1 MKETPKLQMQFH
13 LFSLGNTR
21 KILLYSICLLLFCTC
36 KKDKA
41 NEFDY
46 SFTPYELNIPI
57 GFPEPIIPD
66 NNPLSIER
74 VELGKML
81 FFDPILS
88 RDSTISCATCH
99 LPELAFTDNLTI
111 SRGIDNREG
120 FRNTAT
126 LTNILYN
133 DFFLK
138 EGGIP
143 SLERQVSV
151 PIEDKDEMG
160 FNMVELLER
169 LRNHPTYPDLIWQA
183 YGREV
188 DAFSITRAIACY
200 ERTLIS
206 GNSKYDKFHFQDQKD
221 ILTEQ
226 EKLGMDL
233 FFSDKTNCST
243 CHSDFNFTNNGF
255 ENNGLYKT
263 FTDPGRIRITNKE
276 EDEGKF
282 KVPTLRNILQTAPY
296 MHDGSVPTL
305 EAVIE
310 HYNNGGSNHPNK
322 SELVRPLG
330 LSENEKQAIVA
341 FLGVL
346 SDEGFLLGE

>member
-1 MKETPKLQMQFH
+1 MKEIPKSQMPFRQFF
-13 LFSLGNTR
+13 LGSL
-21 KILLYSICLLLFCTC
+21 CLLLFCTC
-36 KKDKA
+36 KKDKV
-41 NEFDY
+41 NESNY
-46 SFTPYELNIPI
+46 SFTPYELKIPI
-57 GFPEPIIPD
+57 GFPAPIVPD

-74 VELGKML
+74 VDLGKML

-99 LPELAFTDNLTI
+99 LQNLAFTDNLDI
-111 SRGIDNREG
+111 SRGIDNRRG
-120 FRNTAT
+120 FRNTST
-126 LTNILYN
+126 LTNVLYN

-143 SLERQVSV
+143 SLERQVST
-151 PIEDKDEMG
+151 PIEDENEMG
-160 FNMVELLER
+160 FNMVELIER
-169 LRNHPTYPDLIWQA
+169 LRNHPTYPDLFWQA
-183 YGREV
+183 YEREV

-221 ILTEQ
+221 ILTEE
-226 EKLGMDL
+226 EKSGMDL
-233 FFSDKTNCST
+233 FFSDRTNCST

-255 ENNGLYKT
+255 ENNGLYET
-263 FTDPGRIRITNKE
+263 YLDPGRIRITNKE
-276 EDEGKF
+276 IDEGKF

-296 MHDGSVPTL
+296 MHDGSLPTL

-310 HYNNGGSNHPNK
+310 HYNSGGSNHPNK
-322 SELVRPLG
+322 SALVKPLG
-330 LSENEKQAIVA
+330 LSEEEKQAIVA

-346 SDEGFLLGE
+346 SDGGFLGE

>member
-1 MKETPKLQMQFH
+1 MKETQKLQMQFR
-13 LFSLGNTR
+13 LFFLG
-21 KILLYSICLLLFCTC
+21 SICLFLFCTC
-36 KKDKA
+36 KKDKV

-46 SFTPYELNIPI
+46 SFTPYKLNTPI

-66 NNPLSIER
+66 NNPLSNER

-88 RDSTISCATCH
+88 RDSSISCGTCH
-99 LPELAFTDNLTI
+99 LQNLAFTDNLTI

-143 SLERQVSV
+143 SLERQVSA
-151 PIEDKDEMG
+151 PIEDEDEMG
-160 FNMVELLER
+160 FNMVELIER
-169 LRNHPTYPDLIWQA
+169 LKNHPTYPDLIWQA
-183 YGREV
+183 YEREV

-206 GNSKYDKFHFQDQKD
+206 GNSKYDKFYYQDQKD
-221 ILTEQ
+221 ILTEE

-255 ENNGLYKT
+255 ENNGLYET
-263 FTDPGRIRITNKE
+263 YADPGRIRITNKE
-276 EDEGKF
+276 IDEGKF
-282 KVPTLRNILQTAPY
+282 KVPTLRNILQTDPY
-296 MHDGSVPTL
+296 MHNGSLQTL
-305 EAVIE
+305 ESVIE
-310 HYNNGGSNHPNK
+310 HYNSGGSNHPNK
-322 SELVRPLG
+322 SELVRPLD
-330 LSENEKQAIVA
+330 LSEEEKQALIA
-341 FLGVL
+341 FLETL
-346 SDEGFLLGE
+346 SDWEFLGE